1 MNRRTFCNQAG
12 LCLLSS
18 SIIGIVGCKKQPS
31 TSVADNRPDFDPV
44 ESTID
49 TLQGLYKDGHYTI
62 EEITQ
67 IFLNRIEAIDRT
79 GPSINSVIHI
89 SDGALAAARKLDKEL
104 VEGKSRGPL
113 HGIPVL
119 LKDNIDTYDMPT
131 TAGSR
136 ALMGSVP
143 PDDATVTRKL
153 REAGAVILGKTNL
166 SEWANFR
173 GEDSSSGWSGL
184 GGLSKNPY
192 VLDRNTCGSSAGSG
206 SSVAASLCV
215 IAIGTETNGSI
226 VCPSTTNGI
235 VGIKPTVGLISR
247 SGIIPISYSQDTS
260 GPMARTVKD
269 AVIALGMV
277 TGVDNDDD
285 KTTQSVGHSME
296 DYTAHLIKNGLQGKR
311 LAYFNA
317 SRGRHKETDDLMDL
331 AIEDLKKAGAEVVE
345 IKTIGPEGI
354 GRESFNVMLHE
365 YKQGLNDYFASLG
378 PDAPIKSLE
387 ELIEFNKADS
397 LEMKYFGQEYLEMAH
412 KKGDL
417 QSKEYLASLEKM
429 HRGMQAE
436 GIDRVMDEHMLD
448 AIIAPT
454 GSPAWKTDLVNGDT
468 FTLGSSSPAAIAGY
482 PNITVP
488 MGFVGALPVGI
499 SIFGRAWS
507 EPILIEIAYGYEQ
520 ATNHRRPPRYLETLD

>member
-1 MNRRTFCNQAG
+1 MNRRTFCNHTG

-18 SIIGIVGCKKQPS
+18 SIIGIVGCKKQPTQS
-31 TSVADNRPDFDPV
+31 DIDNRPDFDPV

-49 TLQGLYKDGHYTI
+49 DLQTLYTEGHYTI
-62 EEITQ
+62 EEVTQ
-67 IFLNRIEAIDRT
+67 IFLDRIKAIDRS
-79 GPSINSVIHI
+79 GPTINSIIHI
-89 SDGALAAARKLDKEL
+89 SDGAIATAKKLDKEL
-104 VEGKSRGPL
+104 SEGKSRGPL

-119 LKDNIDTYDMPT
+119 LKDNIDTADMPT

-136 ALMGSVP
+136 ALAGSIP
-143 PDDATVTRKL
+143 PDDATVARKL

-173 GEDSSSGWSGL
+173 GENSSSGWSGL

-206 SSVAASLCV
+206 SSVAASLCI

-235 VGIKPTVGLISR
+235 VGIKPTVGLVSR
-247 SGIIPISYSQDTS
+247 TGIIPISYSQDTS
-260 GPMARTVKD
+260 GPMSRTVKD
-269 AVIALGMV
+269 AVIALGVM
-277 TGVDNDDD
+277 TGVDNADD
-285 KTTQSVGHSME
+285 KTTQSVGHAME
-296 DYTAHLIKNGLQGKR
+296 DYTSHLIKNGLQGKR

-317 SRGRHKETDDLMDL
+317 SRGRHQETDDLIDL
-331 AIEDLKKAGAEVVE
+331 AIEDLKKAGAEVIE
-345 IKTIGPEGI
+345 IDAIGPKGI
-354 GRESFNVMLHE
+354 GGESFNVMLHE

-378 PDAPIKSLE
+378 PEAPIKSLDD
-387 ELIEFNKADS
+387 LIAFNKTDT
-397 LEMKYFGQEYLEMAH
+397 LELKYFGQEYLEMAS

-417 QSKEYLASLEKM
+417 NSKEYLASLEKM
-429 HRGMQAE
+429 HQGMQAE
-436 GIDRVMDEHMLD
+436 GIDKVMDEHMLD

-454 GSPAWKTDLVNGDT
+454 GSPAWKTDLENGDT

-488 MGFVGALPVGI
+488 MGFVGALPVGM

-507 EPILIEIAYGYEQ
+507 EPILIEVAYGYEQ
-520 ATNHRRPPRYLETLD
+520 ATNHRRPPRFLETLD